1 MPEGIEELVIVE
13 NLDGFKTEN
22 ADNRMVKYLL
32 EISQVTQALSTLHNN
47 KFKFFFAK
55 KEPLPWQNCQ
65 ILCSQCSLVLQGGL

>member
-32 EISQVTQALSTLHNN
+32 EISQVTQALVHCITTNLI
-47 KFKFFFAK
+47 FFAK